1 MANPILEM
9 DFFKKFNLLISPSPT
24 HKVLFAS
31 SLDYILDVDPLQ
43 APPPLAHTSV
53 SSPQGPPSPAYQPLV
68 QQVGTMSLPS
78 QVNKLL
84 KGSVS
89 RDF

>member
-1 MANPILEM
+1 MGFKTLQVKFGKSRFLHRFLLAEVANPILEM

-43 APPPLAHTSV
+43 APPPWPI
-53 SSPQGPPSPAYQPLV
+53 PQ
-68 QQVGTMSLPS
+68 
-78 QVNKLL
+78 
-84 KGSVS
+84 
-89 RDF
+89 